1 MNGLQETNV
10 YAFSGLSNGE
20 YDNLNAD
27 TINTQELYI
36 DGVLFDVSGVDLT
49 NYVTSSQLSTE
60 LTPINNNIATN
71 TTDISGLKYKTT
83 GMTYNLATTT
93 TTFSGRVI
101 FNSTPTCAQ
110 SLRIDAS
117 LLVGTGGNITI
128 LNSTLQKI
136 NFLSN
141 VTSDINSKFND
152 YVLTTTLSGYVTS
165 ANLSSQL
172 ANYITSS
179 YLTSQ
184 LSNYVTSSSLSLT
197 LSSYVTSSYFNS
209 QLSNYVLASSLTSQ
223 LSNYVTSSGLILTLS
238 SYVTSLYFNSQLS
251 NYVLSSYL
259 SSELLN
265 YIKSSDLILTLSNYV
280 TSSYL
285 SSQLNNYALN
295 SALITTNNNVT
306 ALQNKLVDI
315 YYDVPTQ
322 YFDINHN
329 AHIYGVLKLGL
340 LLNVEATIDTMGT
353 LLGVTSIAAGK
364 ATSDI
369 LTINNI
375 TLPAMNLVS
384 ANLGLRI
391 DALETKTTNQ
401 SYNLAL
407 NTTYITGTL
416 ILTTVRLNSLDS
428 GLLQTENQSVVFIG
442 ETEIRNDFSVT
453 NGFGMSC
460 DGGIIQNNNSQNTFR
475 GGLQINNTLQC
486 DDFTSGGT
494 NANINSTNCNINST
508 TCNISGNTIIKNMS
522 EITSGTIAPYLS
534 ILSTKLNTNNRKL
547 QGLVIGKEQL
557 LANEECNCNI
567 GFNYAFGGFENYGYL
582 GLNVNSTDTRES
594 FRWFETGCSLP
605 TGDLTVS
612 EGGIIISSGDIKTNT
627 INNRSQNLNIN
638 SSYTLNMNSDTINI
652 GTSQSVVPPAFNSI
666 NIGNVA
672 SLSIINLNGLVYS
685 PYQMNITGAISQ
697 W

>member
-10 YAFSGLSNGE
+10 YAFSGLSSGE

-36 DGVLFDVSGVDLT
+36 DGVLFDVSGIDLT
-49 NYVTSSQLSTE
+49 NYVT
-60 LTPINNNIATN
+60 
-71 TTDISGLKYKTT
+71 TT
-83 GMTYNLATTT
+83 
-93 TTFSGRVI
+93 
-101 FNSTPTCAQ
+101 
-110 SLRIDAS
+110 
-117 LLVGTGGNITI
+117 
-128 LNSTLQKI
+128 
-136 NFLSN
+136 
-141 VTSDINSKFND
+141 
-152 YVLTTTLSGYVTS
+152 
-165 ANLSSQL
+165 QL

-184 LSNYVTSSSLSLT
+184 LSNYVLSTTLSGYVTSSSLSLT
-197 LSSYVTSSYFNS
+197 LSNYITSSYLTT
-209 QLSNYVLASSLTSQ
+209 QLANYITSSYLTSQ
-223 LSNYVTSSGLILTLS
+223 LSNYVLSTALSGYVTSSSLSLTLS
-238 SYVTSLYFNSQLS
+238 NYITSSYLTTQLANYITSSYLTSQLS
-251 NYVLSSYL
+251 NYVLST
-259 SSELLN
+259 
-265 YIKSSDLILTLSNYV
+265 TLSGYV

-285 SSQLNNYALN
+285 SSQLLNYVTNTNLSSQLLNYVSISGLTLTLSDYIKKSELNLQLSNYALN
-295 SALITTNNNVT
+295 SALDTTNNNVT
-306 ALQNKLVDI
+306 ALQNKLQQVT
-315 YYDVPTQ
+315 YDVPSE
-322 YFDINHN
+322 YFDIYKNC
-329 AHIYGVLKLGL
+329 HIYGILKLGAI
-340 LLNVEATIDTMGT
+340 LNVEGAIDG
-353 LLGVTSIAAGK
+353 LGISVGIAGGAAAK
-364 ATSDI
+364 ATTDLFT
-369 LTINNI
+369 LTTI
-375 TLPAMNLVS
+375 TIPAMNLVT
-384 ANLGLRI
+384 AGLGLRI
-391 DALETKTTNQ
+391 DNLETKTTNQ

-416 ILTTVRLNSLDS
+416 SLTTVRLNSLDS

-442 ETEIRNDFSVT
+442 ETEIRNDFSVK
-453 NGFGMSC
+453 NGFGISC

-475 GGLQINNTLQC
+475 GGLRVNNTLQC

-494 NANINSTNCNINST
+494 NSNINSTNTNINST
-508 TCNISGNTIIKNMS
+508 NCNISGNTIIKNMS
-522 EITSGTIAPYLS
+522 EISSGTIAPYLS

-557 LANEECNCNI
+557 VANEECNCNI

-582 GLNVNSTDTRES
+582 GLNVNTTDTREC

-612 EGGIIISSGDIKTNT
+612 TGGIVISSGDIKVNT
-627 INNRSQNLNIN
+627 INNRSTNLNIN
-638 SSYTLNMNSDTINI
+638 SAYALNMNSDTINI